1 MKLNYENLKKY
12 FGQRLKEL
20 RIEKG
25 ITQEDLGKV
34 LGVTKGTISRY
45 ENGISSPGVSEVKLL
60 SEYFNVNFYW
70 LAGTSDDKY
79 NYNPTFNK
87 IPVLG
92 KIACGAPIYASDYIV
107 DYEYISNKDNVHFAL
122 IAKGDSMVGAR
133 INDGDIV
140 FIRQQSDVDSGEI
153 AAVLIDCEEATLK
166 RVYKIN
172 GGIMLHSE
180 NPNYPNTII
189 NAKDHRDVKILGKA
203 VAFKSR
209 II

>member
-45 ENGISSPGVSEVKLL
+45 ENGVSSPGVSEVKLL
-60 SEYFNVNFYW
+60 SEHFNVDFYW
-70 LAGTSDDKY
+70 LAGTSDDKS
-79 NYNPTFNK
+79 NYHSTFNK
-87 IPVLG
+87 IPVIG
-92 KIACGAPIYASDYIV
+92 KIASGMSIYAADYII
-107 DYEYISNKDNVHFAL
+107 DYEYISNKDNIHFAL

-140 FIRQQSDVDSGEI
+140 FIRQQSDVDNGEI
-153 AAVLIDCEEATLK
+153 AVVLVDDEDATLK
-166 RVYKIN
+166 RIYKMN
-172 GGIMLHSE
+172 GGIILHSE
-180 NPNYPNTII
+180 NPNYPNAII
-189 NAKDHRDVKILGKA
+189 NAKDRRNVKILDKA